1 MKGKILQLCKLLNRF
16 TLDEIIIISEMPA
29 DDLLPI
35 LNAIISENKLL
46 YKNGVYSYLKK
57 QTVSDKY
64 PILKYYPKATID
76 LVLKCFCESITTTK
90 TSHILSMGEDQ
101 VQKIYTIF
109 RKIIYEQ
116 QKKLLD
122 SNYFKNPQNARHRIF
137 FEKEVYLYIYNH
149 QVFISKTL
157 LQSPNDKSLNSND
170 KAEFSKIYCYLT
182 RNLTHN
188 QNKHNLEY
196 KIAEILWRRNKKFDE
211 LYLDLKGQV
220 S

>member
-1 MKGKILQLCKLLNRF
+1 MKGKILQLCKRLNQF
-16 TLDEIIIISEMPA
+16 TLDEIIIISEMPT

-46 YKNGVYSYLKK
+46 YKNGVYTYLKI
-57 QTVSDKY
+57 QNISDTY

-76 LVLKCFCESITTTK
+76 MVLRCFCESITTTK

-116 QKKLLD
+116 QKKFLD
-122 SNYFKNPQNARHRIF
+122 NNYSKNPQNVRHRRF
-137 FEKEVYLYIYNH
+137 FEKEVYLYFYNK
-149 QVFISKTL
+149 QVFISKNL
-157 LQSPNDKSLNSND
+157 LKSKNDKPLTPNEKSD
-170 KAEFSKIYCYLT
+170 FTTIYCYLS
-182 RNLTHN
+182 RKLIHN

-196 KIAEILWRRNKKFDE
+196 KIAEILWRRNKNFNE
-211 LYLDLKGQV
+211 LYIDLKNQI

>member
-1 MKGKILQLCKLLNRF
+1 MKDRILKLCRRLNKF
-16 TLDEIIIISEMPA
+16 TLDEISTISEINLKE
-29 DDLLPI
+29 LLLTI
-35 LNAIISENKLL
+35 NELISENKLL
-46 YKNGVYSYLKK
+46 YKNGVYFYLKK
-57 QTVSDKY
+57 QNISDAY

-76 LVLKCFCESITTTK
+76 MVLRCFCESINTTK

-122 SNYFKNPQNARHRIF
+122 NNYSKNPQNARHRRF
-137 FEKEVYLYIYNH
+137 FEKEVYLYFYNE
-149 QVFISKTL
+149 QVYISKNL
-157 LQSPNDKSLNSND
+157 LKSKNDKPLTPDEKSD
-170 KAEFSKIYCYLT
+170 FTTIYCYLS
-182 RNLTHN
+182 RKLIHN

-196 KIAEILWRRNKKFDE
+196 KIAEILWRRNKNFNE
-211 LYLDLKGQV
+211 LYIDLKSQI

>member
-1 MKGKILQLCKLLNRF
+1 MKDKILQLCKRLNKF
-16 TLDEIIIISEMPA
+16 TLDEIIIISEIGA
-29 DDLLPI
+29 DGLLPI
-35 LNAIISENKLL
+35 LNTIISENKLL

-76 LVLKCFCESITTTK
+76 LVLKCFCETITTTK

-109 RKIIYEQ
+109 RKIIYKQ

-122 SNYFKNPQNARHRIF
+122 GNYFKNPQNARRRMF

-149 QVFISKTL
+149 QVFISETL
-157 LQSPNDKSLNSND
+157 LQSPDGKSLNTND
-170 KAEFSKIYCYLT
+170 KAEFSKIYCYLA
-182 RNLTHN
+182 RNLIHN
-188 QNKHNLEY
+188 QSKHNLEY
-196 KIAEILWRRNKKFDE
+196 KIAEILWRRNKKFNE
-211 LYLDLKGQV
+211 LYIDLKSQV

>member
-1 MKGKILQLCKLLNRF
+1 MKGKILQLCKRLNKF
-16 TLDEIIIISEMPA
+16 TLDEIIIISEMLA

-170 KAEFSKIYCYLT
+170 KAEFSKIYCYLA

-196 KIAEILWRRNKKFDE
+196 KIAEILWHRNKKFDK